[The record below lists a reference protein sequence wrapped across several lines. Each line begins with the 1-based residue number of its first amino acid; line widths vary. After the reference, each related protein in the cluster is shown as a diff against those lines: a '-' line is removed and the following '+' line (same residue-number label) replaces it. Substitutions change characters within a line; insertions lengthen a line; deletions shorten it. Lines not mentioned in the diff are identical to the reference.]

1 MSELPRKPS
10 SRKVSTTKHRDEI
23 KRDKVSKA
31 KKEVILE
38 TIDNVTTAI
47 LDEPSLWTSPAFKP
61 LRNFVHSVSSQP
73 NVSPPSV
80 NPSVTLLAKSNPEN
94 GLSCGFIK
102 GIYNCLSTNIQSD
115 PEYAPLLQITAVT
128 NRYRS
133 SYLDSIADKVQ
144 IKQTTLTAI
153 DGDLNTITLKVASQM
168 TSWTGTLTAGSIVK
182 LLKYQRIYFD
192 YKKGAYYMNR
202 YTYHCRNREI
212 VLM

>member
-1 MSELPRKPS
+1 MSELPRKLSP
-10 SRKVSTTKHRDEI
+10 RKVSTTKRRDEI

-73 NVSPPSV
+73 NVFPPSI
-80 NPSVTLLAKSNPEN
+80 NPSVTLLSKSNAEN

-102 GIYNCLSTNIQSD
+102 DIFNCSKNLQSD
-115 PEYAPLLQITAVT
+115 PDYAPLLQLTAVT

-133 SYLDSIADKVQ
+133 SYLDSVADKVQ

-153 DGDLNTITLKVASQM
+153 DGDFNTITLKVASQM
-168 TSWTGTLTAGSIVK
+168 TSWTGTLMAGSIIK
-182 LLKYQRIYFD
+182 LLKYQVLYFD
-192 YKKGAYYMNR
+192 YKKGTYYMNR
-202 YTYHCRNREI
+202 YT
-212 VLM
+212 